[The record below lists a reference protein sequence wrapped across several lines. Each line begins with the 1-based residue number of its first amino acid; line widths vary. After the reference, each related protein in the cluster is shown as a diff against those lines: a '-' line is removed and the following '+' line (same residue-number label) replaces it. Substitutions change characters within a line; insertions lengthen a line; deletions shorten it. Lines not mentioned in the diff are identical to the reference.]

1 MDKHHQD
8 LWSIWLKDKD
18 GELHVVGI
26 VRNETVVRDYM
37 TFLEQL
43 PDAHSVFWSSDLDP
57 TEESSTLEK
66 QDLRLYVVTK
76 FTGPIHLN

>member
-1 MDKHHQD
+1 
-8 LWSIWLKDKD
+8 
-18 GELHVVGI
+18 
-26 VRNETVVRDYM
+26 M

-43 PDAHSVFWSSDLDP
+43 PDAQSVFWSSDLNP
-57 TEESSTLEK
+57 TEESSNLEK

>member
-1 MDKHHQD
+1 M
-8 LWSIWLKDKD
+8 KDGE

-26 VRNETVVRDYM
+26 VRHENLVRDYM
-37 TFLEQL
+37 SFLEQL
-43 PDAHSVFWSSDLDP
+43 PDAHGVFWSSDLDP
-57 TEESSTLEK
+57 SEESSTLEK